1 MQEGILIASFRCHQP
16 MITIF
21 EDFLD
26 WMISIIDNL
35 LILYYIIVLVVR
47 RYIKHHVYPLL
58 HNRTCGSTMYQ
69 APCLLKSVKFIGFEC
84 TKGSFKITD
93 ERKQQI

>member
-1 MQEGILIASFRCHQP
+1 MSIL
-16 MITIF
+16 
-21 EDFLD
+21 
-26 WMISIIDNL
+26 
-35 LILYYIIVLVVR
+35 
-47 RYIKHHVYPLL
+47 YPLL

-93 ERKQQI
+93 ERKQQIQQIPRPMTKKGMQSLLGTTVICSKFIPNYSIGVQVFLCHDCQRL